1 MLCLHDFNHSGCFF
15 ESQSKKLRDRL
26 KEQHNIELVFVD
38 SPFVCGNHINNES
51 IDSMDRRDSGA
62 FEADSNIL
70 SPTTSFST
78 SIQCNIQNNTPKCD
92 CSSTEDMQQ
101 LSLQESNVMDVLLS
115 VPATSSSAHQHDLT
129 YGYNRCWFENIPS
142 EIYTKNR
149 DTFTN
154 SNSSSSSINE
164 DGMEERPIN
173 VEYVG
178 LDASLFHLGQIWNQ
192 NLLSKP
198 YQGILAFGQGAAL
211 AGIIPLIQKRQ
222 REALKKNKR
231 KTEHHHHHVDYY
243 MPGLQF
249 MVLVSGYPLNPPPH
263 ESKCRGVPSPWHVLQ
278 DGIIDSSS
286 IDTLHVIGM
295 RNAVVTPTQSMCLAK
310 RFTFPRIYQYDCGD
324 HHPYPVLRTAAY
336 YNVIGRFLVRQKK
349 KNLSSKCPDI
359 LRLQRQLHNT
369 EERATQLLIN
379 TLASNPPR
387 VLMAIISP
395 NTVGGW
401 LGTKEPSSED
411 GGGAPCP
418 SGSINKRT
426 TKRIHRH
433 A

>member
-1 MLCLHDFNHSGCFF
+1 MLCLHDSNHSGSALEF
-15 ESQSKKLRDRL
+15 QSKNLRDRL
-26 KEQHNIELVFVD
+26 KEKHDIELVFVD
-38 SPFVCGNHINNES
+38 SPFVCGNHES
-51 IDSMDRRDSGA
+51 IVSINRRDSGG
-62 FEADSNIL
+62 FKVDSNLL
-70 SPTTSFST
+70 SSTTSCST
-78 SIQCNIQNNTPKCD
+78 IIPCSIQNNPPKSD
-92 CSSTEDMQQ
+92 CSSTEDIQQ
-101 LSLQESNVMDVLLS
+101 LPLQEPNVSDVVLS
-115 VPATSSSAHQHDLT
+115 VSATSSLTHQNDHT

-142 EIYTKNR
+142 EIYTKNQ
-149 DTFTN
+149 DIFTN
-154 SNSSSSSINE
+154 GNSSSSSINE
-164 DGMEERPIN
+164 DDVEQRPIN

-178 LDASLFHLGQIWNQ
+178 LDASLFHLGQLWNQ

-211 AGIIPLIQKRQ
+211 AGIIQLIQKRQ
-222 REALKKNKR
+222 REALKKNEK
-231 KTEHHHHHVDYY
+231 KTEHYY

-263 ESKCRGVPSPWHVLQ
+263 KSKCRGVPSTWHVLQ
-278 DGIIDSSS
+278 NGIIDSCS
-286 IDTLHVIGM
+286 IDTLHMIGM

-310 RFTFPRIYQYDCGD
+310 RFTFPRICQYDCGD

-349 KNLSSKCPDI
+349 KNPSLKCPDI
-359 LRLQRQLHNT
+359 LLLQRQLHNT

-387 VLMAIISP
+387 ALMAIISP

-418 SGSINKRT
+418 LESISKRT
-426 TKRIHRH
+426 SKRIDRH